1 MIAKEILIEIGNTLK
16 IDSNYRVV
24 LSKLDEINRQTNQ
37 FWHSEIKNLD
47 DEKLISLF
55 KGIVLVEKEL
65 NWIGG
70 SVAGGIWIYKEII
83 KRNLDANYSLANW
96 TLSIT
101 NNPYLP
107 FGSTNYESKSI
118 LEYFERKTNI
128 YHRKELEKI
137 NKEINVLNDNIIGL
151 KNTIIRQQKE
161 IEELKF
167 RNSLL
172 KKTNY
177 EIANIIISDNSKPVY
192 FYLSELEKLLKDDTL
207 QKEIFIDIMKRFKEK
222 EKGNIK
228 ETKNKIE
235 QKIKNYS

>member
-1 MIAKEILIEIGNTLK
+1 MIAKEILIEIGNTLN
-16 IDSNYRVV
+16 IDSNYRTV

-37 FWHSEIKNLD
+37 FWHSETKNLED
-47 DEKLISLF
+47 KKLISLF
-55 KGIVLVEKEL
+55 KGIVIVEKEL

-83 KRNLDANYSLANW
+83 KRNLDDNYSLANW

-118 LEYFERKTNI
+118 LEYFEKKTNI
-128 YHRKELEKI
+128 YHRKEIEKV
-137 NKEINVLNDNIIGL
+137 NKEINFLNDKIIGS

-177 EIANIIISDNSKPVY
+177 EIAKIIISDKSKPIY
-192 FYLSELEKLLKDDTL
+192 FYLSELERLLEDDTL
-207 QKEIFIDIMKRFKEK
+207 HKEIFIDIMRRFKDK
-222 EKGNIK
+222 ERGNIK